1 MISGEERGH
10 PGLRIL
16 PSCGSSLLLLL
27 FPPRSVIVGRR
38 VDRNWGHSS
47 GSSLGEG
54 MHLPPCVSCCS
65 VATARVMEGGNMTS
79 HVPGRKGNVWTTHRE
94 GSTNVRKPRKYS
106 LLGQGVGD
114 EQALLI

>member
-38 VDRNWGHSS
+38 VDRNWGILQDPVLEK
-47 GSSLGEG
+47 GCT
-54 MHLPPCVSCCS
+54 LPLALAAV
-65 VATARVMEGGNMTS
+65 
-79 HVPGRKGNVWTTHRE
+79 
-94 GSTNVRKPRKYS
+94 
-106 LLGQGVGD
+106 QGPQL
-114 EQALLI
+114 E